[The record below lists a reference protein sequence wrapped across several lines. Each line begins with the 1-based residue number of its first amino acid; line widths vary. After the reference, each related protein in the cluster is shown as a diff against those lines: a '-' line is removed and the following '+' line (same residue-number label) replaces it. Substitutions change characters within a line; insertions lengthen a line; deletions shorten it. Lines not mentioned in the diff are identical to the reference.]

1 MPVTLNSTV
10 LPTVVIFN
18 ITNKGY
24 TLSGSGSVSGTG
36 SVVVNGGAT
45 LTNNLVNNYTG
56 GTTLN
61 NNSALLLGAGA
72 SIGTGKVNMG
82 AGTSK
87 VIVSSSS
94 AVTLPTLAGTGGT
107 PQIIQNG
114 AGVTS
119 LTGSAADTF
128 LSAVVNNGTLQ
139 LAAPSTASVHALGS
153 SSTINSGGI
162 LQLAGSGGDQ
172 LASGVTLT
180 NIGGILDTVGL
191 SEQFT
196 ALTGYGGVI
205 GGGTLSLSGFL
216 GLSGAGTLGVTN
228 STMTITTASAQ
239 WLREP
244 GSVVFD
250 GGTLNLPSIAYTG
263 VGAAGN
269 QNIYINCLVTTA
281 GNGETIFGES
291 NESSITTFGPNA
303 NASFWFLSYKDA
315 FANTFWYNGGGIA
328 LNRLNYRGANNGAAI
343 SSHYFNGTTFTTK
356 VNNAGFMGAGT
367 GSNVKFFVSTNG
379 LILNDAGFNVGIP
392 ATLAHDPALG
402 ASLDGGL
409 IKSGSGILT
418 LAATNTFNGSVTVNG
433 GTLILNNVG
442 SYNNVIFADNTTN
455 QISVA
460 QVGVSLT
467 NNSLSLGTTGSGT
480 QNLNFNLG
488 TLGIPTQPVLKVINV
503 LTNTGNVAVYLT
515 APLLVP
521 GTAPLIKYGNM
532 DAANF
537 AATWSIAPFPY
548 VNLTLTNDTVNK
560 LISVVVEPG
569 ATPKWNGNVSS
580 AWDTTTLNW
589 ISNAISSLYVETTP
603 PGQPVTFNDSAVN
616 FLVDISTATVNPQFV
631 SMTNATDYTFAGT
644 LGYGGTGALIKN
656 GAGSVILSNAPGANT
671 YSGITTVSGGSLTF
685 NNGPSGSVL
694 PPLAG
699 ALSLTQ
705 NGTGT
710 IDMVTSNTMTG
721 RIILNAGTLRVNNV
735 GALGTGGFVDGTKT
749 DIENGAALVFDGAS
763 GISPELFQIRGAGPT
778 GAGALVVTNG
788 NVTINGG
795 NIVQM
800 LDNTTVNVGA
810 NASLT
815 NLISFSGGNF
825 TLTKLGAGLLYFSA
839 GPNLNAN
846 EGASIVSGTCGRVT
860 VNSGG
865 TFGGAGTATTVGIK
879 SGGSLAPGNLGIGTL
894 TVSDSLTNA
903 GSILMEISY
912 DGVATNADRI
922 NVATNLVLGGTLTVT
937 NVGPNPL
944 AAGQSFKLFNAPSY
958 TTGTFASVTLPALS
972 GGLGWTNKL
981 ALNGTIAV
989 VATAVT
995 TPTNITAMI
1004 NGSNL
1009 ELSWPADHTGWRLQ
1023 VQTNSLSVGLVTNLL
1038 NWVTITNTELSNS
1051 YTNTI
1056 DTVNGTVFYR
1066 MVYP

>member
-172 LASGVTLT
+172 LA
-180 NIGGILDTVGL
+180 
-191 SEQFT
+191 
-196 ALTGYGGVI
+196 
-205 GGGTLSLSGFL
+205 
-216 GLSGAGTLGVTN
+216 
-228 STMTITTASAQ
+228 
-239 WLREP
+239 
-244 GSVVFD
+244 
-250 GGTLNLPSIAYTG
+250 
-263 VGAAGN
+263 
-269 QNIYINCLVTTA
+269 
-281 GNGETIFGES
+281 
-291 NESSITTFGPNA
+291 
-303 NASFWFLSYKDA
+303 
-315 FANTFWYNGGGIA
+315 
-328 LNRLNYRGANNGAAI
+328 
-343 SSHYFNGTTFTTK
+343 
-356 VNNAGFMGAGT
+356 
-367 GSNVKFFVSTNG
+367 
-379 LILNDAGFNVGIP
+379 
-392 ATLAHDPALG
+392 
-402 ASLDGGL
+402 
-409 IKSGSGILT
+409 
-418 LAATNTFNGSVTVNG
+418 
-433 GTLILNNVG
+433 
-442 SYNNVIFADNTTN
+442 
-455 QISVA
+455 
-460 QVGVSLT
+460 
-467 NNSLSLGTTGSGT
+467 
-480 QNLNFNLG
+480 
-488 TLGIPTQPVLKVINV
+488 
-503 LTNTGNVAVYLT
+503 
-515 APLLVP
+515 
-521 GTAPLIKYGNM
+521 
-532 DAANF
+532 
-537 AATWSIAPFPY
+537 
-548 VNLTLTNDTVNK
+548 
-560 LISVVVEPG
+560 
-569 ATPKWNGNVSS
+569 
-580 AWDTTTLNW
+580 
-589 ISNAISSLYVETTP
+589 
-603 PGQPVTFNDSAVN
+603 
-616 FLVDISTATVNPQFV
+616 
-631 SMTNATDYTFAGT
+631 
-644 LGYGGTGALIKN
+644 
-656 GAGSVILSNAPGANT
+656 
-671 YSGITTVSGGSLTF
+671 
-685 NNGPSGSVL
+685 
-694 PPLAG
+694 
-699 ALSLTQ
+699 
-705 NGTGT
+705 
-710 IDMVTSNTMTG
+710 
-721 RIILNAGTLRVNNV
+721 
-735 GALGTGGFVDGTKT
+735 
-749 DIENGAALVFDGAS
+749 
-763 GISPELFQIRGAGPT
+763 
-778 GAGALVVTNG
+778 
-788 NVTINGG
+788 
-795 NIVQM
+795 
-800 LDNTTVNVGA
+800 
-810 NASLT
+810 
-815 NLISFSGGNF
+815 
-825 TLTKLGAGLLYFSA
+825 
-839 GPNLNAN
+839 
-846 EGASIVSGTCGRVT
+846 
-860 VNSGG
+860 
-865 TFGGAGTATTVGIK
+865 
-879 SGGSLAPGNLGIGTL
+879 
-894 TVSDSLTNA
+894 NA